1 MKKTRK
7 LMWYAI
13 MLLALMGV
21 GLVFRRL
28 LILFHV
34 IPAVPAGT
42 RFVVDTGLKNHPLLT
57 LVHIIP
63 GLIFVLLS
71 PVLLKLLHQNKK
83 SGNLY
88 ILSWLFICSSFVIGL
103 SAIIM
108 PFITMPIGGINEACA
123 SELFGIIFLLAC
135 TRLAN
140 ATQTNNLLAYRE
152 WLLRCIAIGLAI
164 ATTRLIMVLAFAVG
178 KVSPQEFLGTA
189 FWIAFTIH
197 LYVAETWI
205 YYRRTMGIKHA

>member
-1 MKKTRK
+1 
-7 LMWYAI
+7 MWYAI
-13 MLLALMGV
+13 MLLALIGV
-21 GLVFRRL
+21 GLVFRRM

-34 IPAVPAGT
+34 IPAAPTGA
-42 RFVVDTGLKNHPLLT
+42 RFVVDTGLKNYPLLT

-71 PVLLKLLHQNKK
+71 PVLLKLSQQNKK
-83 SGNLY
+83 SGNVY

-205 YYRRTMGIKHA
+205 YYRRTIGIKHA

>member
-1 MKKTRK
+1 
-7 LMWYAI
+7 MWYAI
-13 MLLALMGV
+13 MLLALIGV

-34 IPAVPAGT
+34 IPAVPTGA
-42 RFVVDTGLKNHPLLT
+42 RFVVDTGLKNYPMLT

-63 GLIFVLLS
+63 GLVFVLLS
-71 PVLLKLLHQNKK
+71 PVLLKLSNQNKK
-83 SGNLY
+83 SGNVY

-123 SELFGIIFLLAC
+123 SELFGVIFILAT
-135 TRLAN
+135 TRLAD
-140 ATQTNNLLAYRE
+140 ATRTDRSQAYRE

-164 ATTRLIMVLAFAVG
+164 ATTRLVMVLAFAVG
-178 KVSPQEFLGTA
+178 KVSPQEFLGSA